1 MYESFEEWD
10 YKLAKFN
17 IIGFRP
23 VPSSPWRPTLHCV
36 IHPGTRLVHMQGD
49 EDPNIFRCC
58 ECGGIGYKQDE
69 GLADEQIHSKFGP
82 SSNKT
87 KIVQPK
93 RKKKYYDDN
102 GTEINDPTLIQ
113 DIKQGK
119 TVVYYNEQKSGED
132 KPHVVRKLL

>member
-1 MYESFEEWD
+1 M
-10 YKLAKFN
+10 
-17 IIGFRP
+17 
-23 VPSSPWRPTLHCV
+23 
-36 IHPGTRLVHMQGD
+36 
-49 EDPNIFRCC
+49 C

-102 GTEINDPTLIQ
+102 GNEINDPTLIQ